1 MRRARIPQSQEDSMT
16 AQQYASAFASR
27 MIDTGLVAW
36 GSLETWELSPALYT
50 AVLGLEYPGLA
61 LDDMAQHA

>member
-1 MRRARIPQSQEDSMT
+1 
-16 AQQYASAFASR
+16 